1 MQILVISALIA
12 ASIILIGS
20 QLIPIFLQRASNLQ
34 TQKVAEAEKQLDKM
48 FFQVDRQKLF
58 LWYTVTPLIMGVLGF
73 LFLRSLGLAL
83 LISTISFIFPSLI
96 IRNLKAKRRVNFQN
110 QLSDGIMV
118 LSSSLKGGLSLM
130 QAMEVVVE
138 EMPAPFSQ
146 EFGLVLRENKIGVPL
161 EESLRHLHERLHFE
175 ELDLVINSILVSKE
189 TGGDLTKV
197 LARLSVTLRDN
208 RKLKESIK
216 TLTLQGRL
224 QGIIMSALPFLFV
237 GWVLS
242 FNRNHFDIMLSSEMG
257 RVLLILAAVLQLV
270 GIFLIHKFSKIDI

>member
-1 MQILVISALIA
+1 MQIWVILGLVA
-12 ASIILIGS
+12 ASIVLIIS
-20 QLIPIFLQRASNLQ
+20 QLLPIFLERASNLH

-48 FFQVDRQKLF
+48 FIQVNRQKLF
-58 LWYTVTPLIMGVLGF
+58 LWYTITPLIMGILGF

-83 LISTISFIFPSLI
+83 LAGLVSFIFPSLI
-96 IRNLKAKRRVNFQN
+96 IRNLKAKRRARFQS

-138 EMPAPFSQ
+138 EMPVPFSQ

-161 EESLRHLHERLHFE
+161 EDSLRHLHDRMHFE

-216 TLTLQGRL
+216 TLTLQGKL
-224 QGIIMSALPFLFV
+224 QGIIMSVLPFFFV
-237 GWVLS
+237 TWVIS
-242 FNRNHFDIMLSSEMG
+242 FNRSHFDIMFSSETG
-257 RVLLILAAVLQLV
+257 RVLLIIAVCLQV
-270 GIFLIHKFSKIDI
+270 AGIFLIHKFSKIDI

>member
-1 MQILVISALIA
+1 MQLLIILGLIA
-12 ASIILIGS
+12 AAIVLIGS
-20 QLIPIFLQRASNLQ
+20 QLLPVFLQRAGNLHA
-34 TQKVAEAEKQLDKM
+34 QKVVETEKQLDKM
-48 FFQVDRQKLF
+48 FIEVNRQKLV
-58 LWYTVTPLIMGVLGF
+58 LWYTVTPLVIGVLAF
-73 LFLRSLGLAL
+73 FVLRSLGFSLLAGL
-83 LISTISFIFPSLI
+83 SSFIIPSI
-96 IRNLKAKRRVNFQN
+96 IIKTLKDQRRSRFQN
-110 QLSDGIMV
+110 QLPDGIMV

-130 QAMEVVVE
+130 QAVELIVE
-138 EMPAPFSQ
+138 EVPAPFSQ

-161 EESLRHLHERLHFE
+161 EDSLKHLHDRMHLE

-216 TLTLQGRL
+216 TLTLQGKL

-242 FNRNHFDIMLSSEMG
+242 FNRGHFDIMLSSEIG
-257 RVLLILAAVLQLV
+257 RILLITAGGLQIV
-270 GIFLIHKFSKIDI
+270 GMLLIHKFSKIDV